1 MDRIK
6 QREAL
11 FVCFLFLDYDGE
23 QRIREENFIEM
34 MNEFYSEEQIV
45 VFFSIKIIKISLNK
59 KSQKTFIIV

>member
-11 FVCFLFLDYDGE
+11 FVCFLFLDYEGE

-45 VFFSIKIIKISLNK
+45 NFHL
-59 KSQKTFIIV
+59 